1 MTTAALA
8 RVPTTRTLTTAPR
21 ARTRAT
27 LAVPALLV
35 LALAVPACFAMVLA
49 AALIGPFI
57 MFALP
62 PMLAFGC
69 ALGPLVAI
77 VRGEL

>member
-1 MTTAALA
+1 MSTAALA
-8 RVPTTRTLTTAPR
+8 RVPTAPALPTTPR
-21 ARTRAT
+21 ARPRAT
-27 LAVPALLV
+27 LALPALLL
-35 LALAVPACFAMVLA
+35 LALAVPACVAMVLA